1 MLVAYFDTKGKALD
15 SKKDLKKEVFGVKV
29 NKKLL
34 AQAVAV
40 YLGNQRQA
48 NAHTKDRS
56 EVSGGG
62 KKPWKQKGTG
72 RARAGSSRSPIWK
85 GGGVTFGPK
94 NTRNYKKSL
103 TKKMRKAAML
113 SSFSMQAANEGIVVY
128 QGMELKNSKTQDL
141 IKILGKNNEKGL
153 LIVQAGANDSLFN
166 AAHNLEGVKLEVV
179 NAISYYDV
187 LKAKKIILLEDALD
201 KIYEFWGKEK
211 QVKAVKEEVVK
222 EEVKKKEVKKEEV
235 KKVVTKAVKKPV
247 VKKKIAKK

>member
-1 MLVAYFDTKGKALD
+1 MLVGYFDTKGKQID
-15 SKKDLKKEVFGVKV
+15 SKKELKKEVFGVKV

-94 NTRNYKKSL
+94 NNRNYKKSL

-113 SSFSMQAANEGIVVY
+113 SSFSMQAANEAIVVY
-128 QGMELKNSKTQDL
+128 KGIDLKNSKTQDL
-141 IKILGKNNEKGL
+141 VKILGKNNSKGL
-153 LIVQAGANDSLFN
+153 LIVQAGTDEALFN
-166 AAHNLEGVKLEVV
+166 AAHNLKDVKLEVV
-179 NAISYYDV
+179 NAISYYDL

-201 KIYEFWGKEK
+201 KIYEFWGNKKQEK
-211 QVKAVKEEVVK
+211 VVK
-222 EEVKKKEVKKEEV
+222 QEVKKEEV
-235 KKVVTKAVKKPV
+235 KVEVKKVIKKEV